1 MLIVF
6 TQLESI
12 ETQLQQELLHC
23 QCQEEENN
31 LLEQKLAEMT
41 AAQEKR
47 EAEEGRIK
55 QLEEKI
61 LSLKNDMDKN
71 MVERSELENHM
82 KAIEEQYRSQVVE
95 EINEVNQFLQ
105 VTIVIWPVL

>member
-6 TQLESI
+6 TELESI
-12 ETQLQQELLHC
+12 ETKLQELFHC

-31 LLEQKLAEMT
+31 LLEQKLPEMT

-61 LSLKNDMDKN
+61 LSLKTYMDKN
-71 MVERSELENHM
+71 MVERSEVENHI
-82 KAIEEQYRSQVVE
+82 KAIEDHYRSQVAE
-95 EINEVNQFLQ
+95 EINRANQFLQ

>member
-1 MLIVF
+1 MFIVF

-12 ETQLQQELLHC
+12 ETKLSLEIFNC

-47 EAEEGRIK
+47 EVEEGRIK

-61 LSLKNDMDKN
+61 LSLKTDMDKN
-71 MVERSELENHM
+71 MVERSEVENHM

-95 EINEVNQFLQ
+95 VVNKVNLFFQ
-105 VTIVIWPVL
+105 VTIVLWLVL